1 MKKFSKKVMAIIGT
15 ATLGVG
21 LMALPALAGTTQ
33 QHGNSWFGQMQTFMQ
48 NSFSP
53 QQHQALMNSQAMQN
67 LYNSTAMQ
75 QAMQEGNITAMQNL
89 MNSNPAV
96 KAQLGKD
103 NLAKMNQFM
112 SNAGS
117 VINKGSDPGSRSTT
131 MNGNGPSAG
140 WGSNMMGT
148 SGARV
153 Y

>member
-1 MKKFSKKVMAIIGT
+1 MKKFSKKIMAVVGT
-15 ATLGVG
+15 ATLAVG
-21 LMALPALAGTTQ
+21 IMALPALAGTNQ
-33 QHGNSWFGQMQTFMQ
+33 QQGNSWFGQMQAFMQ

-53 QQHQALMNSQAMQN
+53 QQHQAIMNSQAMQN
-67 LYNSTAMQ
+67 LHNSTAMQ
-75 QAMQEGNITAMQNL
+75 KAMQEGDITAMQNL
-89 MNSNPAV
+89 MNSDQAV
-96 KAQLGKD
+96 KAQFGQD

-117 VINKGSDPGSRSTT
+117 VMSKGSDSGSRSTT
-131 MNGNGPSAG
+131 THGNGPSAG